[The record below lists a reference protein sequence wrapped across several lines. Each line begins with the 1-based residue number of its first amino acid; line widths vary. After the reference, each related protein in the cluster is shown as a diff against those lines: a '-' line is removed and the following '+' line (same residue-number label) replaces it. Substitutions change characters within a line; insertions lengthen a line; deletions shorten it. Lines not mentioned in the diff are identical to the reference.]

1 METAPRRPRR
11 AARYHARP
19 RSSGTPITL
28 RHDPAESDAP
38 AERFPEALVTVAI
51 IARDAAAHLE
61 PTLASLRAQRFDDF
75 NVVLLDDGST
85 DATAALAER
94 CAADW
99 PRLRVLRQLPRGIP
113 ASRNRILDGARC
125 RYLAILDADDL
136 ALPERLATQVAFLER
151 HPDCALCASGYE
163 VFASE
168 SPAQVLNRRAER
180 LDQRRLATRL
190 AFRNPVLHSSV
201 MLRVAALRTLG
212 LRYDE
217 RYACAEDY
225 ELLTRT
231 ALVARI
237 DMLPEVLVRY
247 RRHPAQ
253 SIARLPD
260 ALREHHLHAMARLW
274 RDCGV
279 EPSPADLA
287 ALAFPKQS
295 ARAAA
300 LPRLL
305 AHVGQLRAGL
315 AARDLLDAP
324 ELRRYARHLALDALR
339 PRRR

>member
-1 METAPRRPRR
+1 M
-11 AARYHARP
+11 
-19 RSSGTPITL
+19 
-28 RHDPAESDAP
+28 RHDSAESDVP
-38 AERFPEALVTVAI
+38 AERFPAALVTVAI

-75 NVVLLDDGST
+75 NVVLVDDGST
-85 DATAALAER
+85 DATAAVAER

-99 PRLRVLRQLPRGIP
+99 PRLRVCRQPPRGIP
-113 ASRNRILDGARC
+113 ASRNRILDGARS

-163 VFASE
+163 VFASA
-168 SPAQVLNRRAER
+168 SPAQTLNRRTER
-180 LDQRRLATRL
+180 LDHRRLATRL

-201 MLRVAALRTLG
+201 MLRVEALRALG

-217 RYACAEDY
+217 RFACAEDY
-225 ELLTRT
+225 
-231 ALVARI
+231 ALIARLALSARI

-253 SIARLPD
+253 SIARLSD
-260 ALREHHLHAMARLW
+260 AMRGHHLRAMARLW

-279 EPSPADLA
+279 EPSPADLE
-287 ALAFPKQS
+287 ALAFSRQQ
-295 ARAAA
+295 ARAAS

-305 AHVGQLRAGL
+305 RHVRGLRAGL
-315 AARDLLDAP
+315 AARGLLDAP
-324 ELRRYARHLALDALR
+324 ELRRYTRHLVLDALR
-339 PRRR
+339 PPRR